1 MQRMAANMGGGNMPY
16 MPPGAAEQMKNMK
29 PEDFARASEELGQ
42 MDPETLKSQ
51 MNNFKNQNQAQRD
64 YALRGAEQL
73 KTDGNKLVGEGKYNE
88 AIEKYMRVK
97 NNLADDPSTGAKTLR
112 QSCQLNMSLC
122 FNKTKRYNSAISECT
137 EVLKQDGKALKAY
150 YRRGQAHA
158 AKEDWQAAVADLRR
172 AVKLA
177 PGDET
182 VKGELDKAVVDLQIA
197 GLTDETNGTCP
208 EFEITEAAPTGMP
221 APSGPIPDGDQMA
234 KAMEMMKDPD
244 AMSKAAEMMENIS
257 EEQLEAMGSM
267 GGANGMPKVDPKMAK
282 QAAAMMK
289 NMDPDAMKGMMDM
302 AAKMK
307 AQGMDPAAMA
317 SNPNNPEMMAKM
329 AEQMKNPEMQN
340 MVSDM
345 MKNISP
351 EQLKEMGAA
360 AGMKMSDEQAKQTA
374 EMMQNI
380 SPETMQRMMKVGS
393 ALNGVFGRFRSTY
406 QWCLRNKLMAG
417 SVFALGL
424 ATFVS
429 YVMRWG
435 YFSRAIGVDPEG
447 PEDGPEDPFGT
458 GF

>member
-97 NNLADDPSTGAKTLR
+97 NNLADDPSQGAKTLR

-158 AKEDWQAAVADLRR
+158 AKEDWQSAVADLRR

-182 VKGELDKAVVDLQIA
+182 VKGELDKAVVDLQSA

-208 EFEITEAAPTGMP
+208 EFEITAAAPTGMP

-244 AMSKAAEMMENIS
+244 AMAKAAEMMENMS

-435 YFSRAIGVDPEG
+435 YFSRAIGTHPVADEV
-447 PEDGPEDPFGT
+447 EDNNIFAQ
-458 GF
+458 

>member
-97 NNLADDPSTGAKTLR
+97 NNLADDPAPGAKTLR

-158 AKEDWQAAVADLRR
+158 AKEDWQSAVADLRR

-182 VKGELDKAVVDLQIA
+182 VKGELDKAVVDLQSA

-244 AMSKAAEMMENIS
+244 AMSKAAEMMENMS

-374 EMMQNI
+374 EMMHNI

-435 YFSRAIGVDPEG
+435 YFSRAIGTHPVADEV
-447 PEDGPEDPFGT
+447 EDNNIFSQ
-458 GF
+458 